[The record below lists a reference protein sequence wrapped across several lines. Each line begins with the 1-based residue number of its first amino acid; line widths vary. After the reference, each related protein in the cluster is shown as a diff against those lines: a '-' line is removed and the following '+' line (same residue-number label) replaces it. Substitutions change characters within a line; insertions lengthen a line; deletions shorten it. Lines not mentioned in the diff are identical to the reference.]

1 MNKALIITPTGCPY
15 YLDDDYDK
23 ENHWTFRKPGR
34 TFETC
39 AIIFNDYQPEQG
51 QFDRTIRHKGIK
63 WTMLPEIAKMINWQD
78 YDYIGYWDDDYCT
91 DIQSVERAL
100 QLARQYDMRLLQQS
114 LTSWTVY
121 PILENNPEFVFTET
135 NFIELG
141 VPLFRN
147 DIFRKV
153 LRFFSDYRPKKSDW
167 GTDKVLCY
175 YLQQSAHVIH
185 DVTIKHMRRESSY
198 DKTDG
203 FREMEYLMR
212 EWFPQYMLKNFNIE
226 YQYMDQQV
234 AYSGL
239 KKKMFLEIE
248 KPETANTE
256 LFHHPV

>member
-34 TFETC
+34 SFETC
-39 AIIFNDYQPEQG
+39 AIIFNDYNPEPS
-51 QFDRTIRHKGIK
+51 QFDRTIHHKGIK
-63 WTMLPEIAKMINWQD
+63 WTMLPEIAKMINWED

-91 DIQSVERAL
+91 DIQSVETTLA
-100 QLARQYDMRLLQQS
+100 LARKYDMRMLQQS

-121 PILENNPEFVFTET
+121 PILEHNPEFIFTET

-141 VPLFRN
+141 VPFFRN

-153 LRFFSDYRPKKSDW
+153 LKFFTDYRPKKSDW
-167 GTDKVLCY
+167 GADKVMCY

-185 DVTIKHMRRESSY
+185 ETTIKHMRRESSY

-203 FREMEYLMR
+203 FREMDYLMR
-212 EWFPQYMLKNFNIE
+212 DWFPNYMAKNFGIE

-239 KKKMFLEIE
+239 KRI
-248 KPETANTE
+248 KPETANNET
-256 LFHHPV
+256 FHHPV